1 MEEQKQEM
9 RVHEAAEYIGVHPD
23 TVRRLLRMGKLEG
36 RQNKITR
43 AWYIQRDSVEKY
55 KRQLKGEE

>member
-1 MEEQKQEM
+1 
-9 RVHEAAEYIGVHPD
+9 
-23 TVRRLLRMGKLEG
+23 MGKLEG